1 MYHYQE
7 ILDCHH
13 LFERSK
19 NSGSSGK
26 SQDKRDEYIKNL
38 SMAYMQHKKAIDSL
52 DVALEIA
59 RKLGDNRGQR
69 IILKKWVTT
78 IGA

>member
-1 MYHYQE
+1 M
-7 ILDCHH
+7 
-13 LFERSK
+13 S
-19 NSGSSGK
+19 
-26 SQDKRDEYIKNL
+26 
-38 SMAYMQHKKAIDSL
+38 YMQHKKAIDSL